1 MLLPITSIA
10 GGILGVLV
18 ILLALRIVKLRR
30 SLKVGIGSADSLPLE
45 LAIRVHGNA
54 IENIPLGLLLL
65 GLLEIQ
71 GANLWFIIFCASALV
86 IGRALHVIG
95 LSKSQGKT
103 FGRFFGTITTWLMIL
118 ITSGYLLVSSV
129 IDLL

>member
-10 GGILGVLV
+10 AGLLGLLV

-30 SLKVGIGSADSLPLE
+30 SLKIGIGSADSLPLE

-54 IENIPLGLLLL
+54 IENVPLGLVLL
-65 GLLEIQ
+65 GLLESQ
-71 GANLWFIIFCASALV
+71 AVSSMFVIICAGALV
-86 IGRALHVIG
+86 IGRVLHVIG

-103 FGRFFGTITTWLMIL
+103 FGRFIGTITTWLMIL
-118 ITSGYLLVSSV
+118 VSSGYLLVSTILS
-129 IDLL
+129 IA

>member
-10 GGILGVLV
+10 AGLLGILV
-18 ILLALRIVKLRR
+18 IVLALRIVKLRR
-30 SLKVGIGSADSLPLE
+30 SLKVGIGCAESLPLE

-54 IENIPLGLLLL
+54 IENIPLGLILL
-65 GLLEIQ
+65 GLLELQ
-71 GANLWFIIFCASALV
+71 GVTSWLVIVCASALV
-86 IGRALHVIG
+86 IGRLLHVIG

-118 ITSGYLLVSSV
+118 VSASYLFISTVLN
-129 IDLL
+129 LL